1 MKIPYFVATLLLWR
15 LAMNGILL
23 LGLETLIYANFFI
36 KARLLEGQ
44 NDRFMYAT
52 LERNSFEIKE

>member
-1 MKIPYFVATLLLWR
+1 MLVS
-15 LAMNGILL
+15 
-23 LGLETLIYANFFI
+23 FI

-44 NDRFMYAT
+44 NDRFMLAR